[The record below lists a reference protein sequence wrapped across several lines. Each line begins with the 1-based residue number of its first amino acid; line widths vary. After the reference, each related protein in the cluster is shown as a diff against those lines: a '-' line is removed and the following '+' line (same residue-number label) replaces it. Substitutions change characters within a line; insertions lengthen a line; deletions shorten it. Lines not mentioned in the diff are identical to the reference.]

1 MIYQDK
7 LDRANSQS
15 QDNKAFLQKLKKRNQ
30 KTVDDLFHQ
39 THDEVF
45 AEIDCLHCANC
56 CKTTSPIFLMSDIE
70 RLSKTLKLSVKDFMV
85 KYLTMDEDDDFVL
98 TQAPCPFLA
107 ADNTCIVYES
117 RPKACR
123 EYPHTNR
130 KRMHQILD
138 LTYNN
143 SLMCPAVSEIIHR
156 MKTTLPL

>member
-7 LDRANSQS
+7 LDRANSQAMES
-15 QDNKAFLQKLKKRNQ
+15 KAFLQQLKKR
-30 KTVDDLFHQ
+30 KPKDLDDQFQNL
-39 THDEVF
+39 HDEVF
-45 AEIDCLHCANC
+45 DEIDCLECANC

-70 RLSKTLKLSVKDFMV
+70 RLSKTLKMSVKDFMV

-98 TQAPCPFLA
+98 TMAPCPFLLN
-107 ADNTCIVYES
+107 DNTCSVYTD

-138 LTYNN
+138 LTYHNT
-143 SLMCPAVSEIIHR
+143 LICPAVSEIIHR
-156 MKTTLPL
+156 MKNDILK